1 MAPISDNVNAAKNK
15 LDGMARNGFDINIT
29 TKAMQFPQNPTKNIN
44 IKMATKMKDFNDGSS
59 NKQAVEGTSCLLCC
73 TVLFDESFVVVAD
86 SFNLFVL
93 LSLVIVWSCP
103 CPCSVRLNAH
113 ANVIITSKIELL
125 DILKNTFE
133 DFLFLFLK

>member
-44 IKMATKMKDFNDGSS
+44 IKMTTKMKDFNDGSS

-73 TVLFDESFVVVAD
+73 TVLFEESFVVVAD
-86 SFNLFVL
+86 SFELFVL

-113 ANVIITSKIELL
+113 ANVIIISKIELL

>member
-44 IKMATKMKDFNDGSS
+44 IKMTTKMKDFNDGSS

-73 TVLFDESFVVVAD
+73 TVLFEESFVVVAD
-86 SFNLFVL
+86 SFKLFVL